1 MITSFFSSQL
11 AVVSLTLHLG
21 GGLTPPP
28 PDWPW
33 VLACQSSPGHS
44 RNQGWGYRSSLHD
57 PQSLS
62 PHPSLPCFG
71 GVLGG
76 APRLTAPLPP
86 AECKCGPIDILFV
99 LDSSESIGL
108 QNFEIAKDFIVKVI
122 DRLSKDELV
131 KVRRPPWPCSGMKF
145 PREAGVCP
153 DTRVE
158 GLGAGG
164 RKRDALFLKSQSLQP
179 SREQEPPG
187 GLGASPTR
195 DGSGWRRNLSREKHQ
210 HPGDPWGRSS
220 WRLS

>member
-1 MITSFFSSQL
+1 MIAFSFSSQL
-11 AVVSLTLHLG
+11 AVVSLTLHLRG
-21 GGLTPPP
+21 WTHPSPL
-28 PDWPW
+28 DWPW
-33 VLACQSSPGHS
+33 VLACWSSPGHS
-44 RNQGWGYRSSLHD
+44 HNQGWGGQSSLHD

-76 APRLTAPLPP
+76 ALRLTTPLPP

-122 DRLSKDELV
+122 DRLSRDELV
-131 KVRRPPWPCSGMKF
+131 KVRRPPWPRSRMKV
-145 PREAGVCP
+145 PRKAGVCP

-164 RKRDALFLKSQSLQP
+164 CRRDTLFFKSQSPQP
-179 SREQEPPG
+179 SRAQEPPG
-187 GLGASPTR
+187 GLGASPTQ
-195 DGSGWRRNLSREKHQ
+195 DGSRWRHDLSREKHQ
-210 HPGDPWGRSS
+210 HPRDP
-220 WRLS
+220 

>member
-1 MITSFFSSQL
+1 MIASFFSSQL

-21 GGLTPPP
+21 GGLISPPL
-28 PDWPW
+28 DWPW
-33 VLACQSSPGHS
+33 VLACPSSPGHS
-44 RNQGWGYRSSLHD
+44 RNQGWGDRSSLHD

-62 PHPSLPCFG
+62 PHSLLPCFG

-122 DRLSKDELV
+122 DRLSRDELV
-131 KVRRPPWPCSGMKF
+131 KVRRLPWPRSGMKL
-145 PREAGVCP
+145 PREAGICP

-158 GLGAGG
+158 GPDAGG
-164 RKRDALFLKSQSLQP
+164 CRRDALFLKSQGPQP
-179 SREQEPPG
+179 SR
-187 GLGASPTR
+187 A
-195 DGSGWRRNLSREKHQ
+195 
-210 HPGDPWGRSS
+210 
-220 WRLS
+220 